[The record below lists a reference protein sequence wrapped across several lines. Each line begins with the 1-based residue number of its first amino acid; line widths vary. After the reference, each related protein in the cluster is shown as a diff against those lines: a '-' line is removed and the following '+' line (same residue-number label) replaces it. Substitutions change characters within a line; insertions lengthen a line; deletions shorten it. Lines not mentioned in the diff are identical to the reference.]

1 MRSSV
6 ETLPGLTAT
15 TIKQNTVF
23 LQAIKYSRL
32 PLCVTDP
39 TLPDGPIVFANQAF
53 YDLTGYDES
62 EVLGNNCRF
71 LQGEGTDQES
81 IASIREILASQE
93 IGTVEIVNYRK
104 NGEEFINALQL
115 GPVFNEEGKLIFY
128 FGSQMDVTHIRKDR
142 KSVV

>member
-15 TIKQNTVF
+15 TIKENTVF
-23 LQAIKYSRL
+23 LQAITFSRL

-71 LQGEGTDQES
+71 LQGEGTD
-81 IASIREILASQE
+81 
-93 IGTVEIVNYRK
+93 
-104 NGEEFINALQL
+104 
-115 GPVFNEEGKLIFY
+115 P
-128 FGSQMDVTHIRKDR
+128 
-142 KSVV
+142 KSSACSSRWPAPSSSRRSWEPSACPKA